1 MSTKKFDPSLPL
13 GENASIKIITKE
25 LLVLLNEQRVQD
37 MNDRLVERNLLYQ
50 IEKGFL
56 HILNTTTL
64 TERLF
69 EDGPRKYSITFG
81 NMVYCGIDDEE
92 QMKRDLKAGN
102 PQMPAGNTNK
112 NLMFV
117 STRENKIPTP
127 EEAEKRRKDRLDSLR
142 HVLDHL
148 FSPENLAK
156 KTVFVDEKAGTAS
169 VETVNL
175 GKSAKPNPFEPEE
188 TVDETIQRV
197 GRQIRDKVSNEITRS
212 AMQHDK
218 DFRDVLIHRAQHA
231 AERTIPQGEYKI
243 EKLSNAEND
252 NSRIIAQNNLYN
264 GRLKRIEN
272 YPKPGDVMKM
282 RGNEWLN
289 YAQAL
294 EYTIEKMRSIAAG
307 LSF

>member
-102 PQMPAGNTNK
+102 PQTPGGNTNK
-112 NLMFV
+112 NLVFV

-156 KTVFVDEKAGTAS
+156 KTVFVDEK
-169 VETVNL
+169 
-175 GKSAKPNPFEPEE
+175 KSF
-188 TVDETIQRV
+188 D
-197 GRQIRDKVSNEITRS
+197 
-212 AMQHDK
+212 
-218 DFRDVLIHRAQHA
+218 DVLIHRAQHA